1 MYKRILVSVDGSD
14 ESKCALQ
21 EAVKLAKVEP
31 AHVLVIHVLEENF
44 MYHTGPGFDYGA
56 LITAMRTE
64 GLQILNAAKRIISSD
79 SSIHVEVKLVELQS
93 FQGRVA
99 EAIVEEAKDWAA
111 DLIVLGTHGRRGF
124 SRLFLGS
131 VAENAVR
138 IATTPVLL
146 VKSNKS

>member
-21 EAVKLAKVEP
+21 EAIKLAQVEP
-31 AHVLVIHVLEENF
+31 AHLLIIHVLEENF

-64 GLQILNAAKRIISSD
+64 GLQILDAAKRVTSKDALIRVD
-79 SSIHVEVKLVELQS
+79 VKLIELQS
-93 FQGRVA
+93 FQGRIA